1 MECCPKLN
9 FIAGERK
16 YVCAKLTSC
25 IGQVFTLSDASWEL
39 LEMDGTQVASGDCD
53 VVDDGKTKTLR
64 ALVEPPGTGT
74 YVLEFT
80 YTIPPEIFI
89 RRVAPHTGSV
99 D

>member
-1 MECCPKLN
+1 MECTPKLN
-9 FIAGERK
+9 FFAGEKK

-39 LEMDGTQVASGDCD
+39 SAIDGTQVSFGDCD
-53 VVDDGKTKTLR
+53 VVDDGKSKTLR
-64 ALVEPPGTGT
+64 ALIEPPGTGT

-89 RRVAPHTGSV
+89 RRVMIYVS
-99 D
+99 

>member
-9 FIAGERK
+9 FIAGEKK

-39 LEMDGTQVASGDCD
+39 LGMDGTQVASGDCD
-53 VVDDGKTKTLR
+53 VVDDGSAKTLR
-64 ALVEPPGTGT
+64 ALVEPPEAGT

-89 RRVAPHTGSV
+89 RRVMLYVG
-99 D
+99 